1 MTQPLPNA
9 VRTRVVV
16 ADDEPLARRRIRALL
31 AQHSDFEIVAE
42 CANGP
47 ETVNVVA
54 TLRPDVVLL
63 DIDMP
68 DLSGLALVHGLPTPR
83 PKIVFVTAHEQYA
96 VSAFGV
102 RALDYVL
109 KPFDEER
116 FENTLS
122 RIREEIAREAGHA
135 ARRKQARELRL
146 GDIVVDTGARLLWR
160 AGRQVVLRRKE
171 FDVLVRLMS
180 QPGEVVTRT
189 ELLRD
194 VWGYKTDVVSRTVD
208 THIFELRRKLGV
220 GASEL
225 GYIETVAR
233 IGYRILGPSLA
244 EHA

>member
-9 VRTRVVV
+9 GRTRVVV

-31 AQHSDFEIVAE
+31 AQQSDFEIIAE
-42 CANGP
+42 CATGP
-47 ETVNVVA
+47 ETVHVVT

-63 DIDMP
+63 DIEMP
-68 DLSGLALVHGLPTPR
+68 DLSGLALVQDLPVPR

-96 VSAFGV
+96 LSAFGV
-102 RALDYVL
+102 RALDYLL

-122 RIREEIAREAGHA
+122 RIREEIARGDGHV
-135 ARRKQARELRL
+135 ARRGRSPEPGRLRL
-146 GDIVVDTGARLLWR
+146 GDVVVDTGARRLWLD
-160 AGRQVVLRRKE
+160 GRQIVLRRKE

-180 QPGEVVTRT
+180 HPGRVVTRG

-208 THIFELRRKLGV
+208 THIFELRRKLGL
-220 GASEL
+220 GASEP

-233 IGYRILGPSLA
+233 IGYRVIGA
-244 EHA
+244 